1 MRIEFNR
8 KYNTI
13 AAYAVLVITAAAVVI
28 AALLKID
35 AVAAFVKNCLSIL
48 SPFIWGFTIAYILCP
63 LLNTYEGWL
72 KRWSRGRIGPK
83 AARRLGVLGAY
94 VTAAILLAIFFSI
107 VIPQIAQSIASLA
120 VQIPEWLR
128 QLEPLVTKLAEEY
141 DLTNLPPAT
150 IDRVMDAAEQWV
162 QTFASNLTTL
172 VPKIVQWAMSLTTGI
187 LNVIIG
193 VIVSLYLLLDKERF
207 FAHVRKI
214 FCALFSRQ
222 KVDRLT
228 QVTRKVHQVF
238 SRFIVGQLLD
248 AFIVFLLC
256 LFFMTLFQWPY
267 AMLISAV
274 VGVTNVIPYF
284 GPFIG
289 AIPSILIL
297 LIVDPMTALWF
308 GIFILIL
315 QQVDGNIICPKILGD
330 STGLS
335 PFWVVFSIT
344 IFGSLLGPAGMFIGV
359 PLFAVIYYLI
369 SEFVSSRLAKKSLP
383 TDTDSY
389 APPDHPILKKTSKQK
404 REFPFRL
411 EKRKKE

>member
-1 MRIEFNR
+1 
-8 KYNTI
+8 
-13 AAYAVLVITAAAVVI
+13 
-28 AALLKID
+28 
-35 AVAAFVKNCLSIL
+35 
-48 SPFIWGFTIAYILCP
+48 
-63 LLNTYEGWL
+63 
-72 KRWSRGRIGPK
+72 
-83 AARRLGVLGAY
+83 
-94 VTAAILLAIFFSI
+94 
-107 VIPQIAQSIASLA
+107 
-120 VQIPEWLR
+120 
-128 QLEPLVTKLAEEY
+128 
-141 DLTNLPPAT
+141 
-150 IDRVMDAAEQWV
+150 
-162 QTFASNLTTL
+162 
-172 VPKIVQWAMSLTTGI
+172 MSLTTGI

-369 SEFVSSRLAKKSLP
+369 SEFVSSRLAKKIPSHRHGQLCAAGSPHFKKDIQTKTRISLP
-383 TDTDSY
+383 SGKT
-389 APPDHPILKKTSKQK
+389 KKGVIVWNSWS
-404 REFPFRL
+404 F
-411 EKRKKE
+411 